1 MSDPKLISPLLD
13 GFAIGA
19 PMSSHDGILCCPAIK
34 ENSDNKYIVKIISIP
49 ASQTQLDAFLLT
61 GAYKDPAEAVDYFRE
76 IAEGVVKEAEI
87 LNMLSRLEGFLP
99 YSGCQ
104 IVPMEDGR
112 LGYQVYLVS
121 SYKRSL
127 EKYMRRNVMT
137 HLEAVNLGLDL
148 CHALA
153 ICRKAGYL
161 YVDLKPGN
169 IFISRDKEYRI
180 GDLGFVSLDALPFT
194 SLPGK
199 YISAYSAPEAQDA
212 MKTLNETM
220 DTYALGMILYQIYN
234 DGNLPTV
241 AADPTEPYL
250 PPVNADYEIAEIIL
264 KAISPDPASR
274 WQNPM
279 SMGQALVAYMQRNSV
294 NKTPI
299 TPKTEI
305 NTDGVALE
313 DIADTP
319 EPAPAA
325 EIPVQE
331 NAPTEQPDTITE
343 ETDPQPEPAP
353 SIPVEPELPRMPEE
367 EEVQPENPVS
377 VSVTEPDVIQ
387 PPVNDVTEPDE
398 EDEFLFSLK
407 MELDA
412 SLEPAEAEPPQ
423 EPMPE
428 QEPASQPSVTR
439 KERKKRKS
447 IGTAWI
453 GPLAGILVLAALI
466 CGGLWF
472 YQNHYLQ
479 TIDSMTIDGSQN
491 TMIVSVQT
499 NADSTLLNV
508 ICTDTYGNT
517 LSKPLTDG
525 QAVFTDLL
533 PNSQYKVRLEI
544 NGFHKLVGK
553 TTDMFNTDAQINVL
567 SFTAGIGPEDG
578 SAIVTLTVEGGEP
591 EAWNLTWQ
599 AEGEEAKSLSFS
611 GRNATIK
618 GLTVGKVYT
627 FLLDTEEDI
636 QLTGQTQMEYTA
648 AKIVMAE
655 NVHVT
660 SISEGKMTVRWDVP
674 ADAIVESWFIRCY
687 DTLGNEQTQEVAG
700 NSASFSGID
709 TAQSYTVEVT
719 AAGMTQPSRTSI
731 TANPITVTG
740 LNVDDSD
747 PNQLT
752 VTWEFEGTAPEGGWL
767 LMYGFAGS
775 DKQSVMKCSTASVV
789 ITPRVPSAT
798 YLFSLQAADSTTVFG
813 REYSYTTPKPEIFAD
828 AGLTAESITGH
839 LLKTPDGE
847 WSFESEGKESFSD
860 SFRVGDKLSLVLHS
874 KIGFYLPEQEM
885 EVLYVFRDENGSVL
899 PDQVVKDTIIW
910 KDLWYDGDYHYGE
923 LDIPTAPEEAGSYS
937 LSLYFDNAAVIYITF
952 TIQ

>member
-1 MSDPKLISPLLD
+1 
-13 GFAIGA
+13 
-19 PMSSHDGILCCPAIK
+19 
-34 ENSDNKYIVKIISIP
+34 
-49 ASQTQLDAFLLT
+49 
-61 GAYKDPAEAVDYFRE
+61 
-76 IAEGVVKEAEI
+76 
-87 LNMLSRLEGFLP
+87 
-99 YSGCQ
+99 
-104 IVPMEDGR
+104 
-112 LGYQVYLVS
+112 
-121 SYKRSL
+121 
-127 EKYMRRNVMT
+127 
-137 HLEAVNLGLDL
+137 
-148 CHALA
+148 
-153 ICRKAGYL
+153 
-161 YVDLKPGN
+161 
-169 IFISRDKEYRI
+169 
-180 GDLGFVSLDALPFT
+180 
-194 SLPGK
+194 
-199 YISAYSAPEAQDA
+199 
-212 MKTLNETM
+212 
-220 DTYALGMILYQIYN
+220 
-234 DGNLPTV
+234 
-241 AADPTEPYL
+241 
-250 PPVNADYEIAEIIL
+250 
-264 KAISPDPASR
+264 
-274 WQNPM
+274 
-279 SMGQALVAYMQRNSV
+279 
-294 NKTPI
+294 
-299 TPKTEI
+299 
-305 NTDGVALE
+305 
-313 DIADTP
+313 
-319 EPAPAA
+319 
-325 EIPVQE
+325 
-331 NAPTEQPDTITE
+331 
-343 ETDPQPEPAP
+343 
-353 SIPVEPELPRMPEE
+353 
-367 EEVQPENPVS
+367 
-377 VSVTEPDVIQ
+377 
-387 PPVNDVTEPDE
+387 
-398 EDEFLFSLK
+398 
-407 MELDA
+407 
-412 SLEPAEAEPPQ
+412 
-423 EPMPE
+423 
-428 QEPASQPSVTR
+428 
-439 KERKKRKS
+439 
-447 IGTAWI
+447 
-453 GPLAGILVLAALI
+453 
-466 CGGLWF
+466 
-472 YQNHYLQ
+472 
-479 TIDSMTIDGSQN
+479 MTIDGSQN

-499 NADSTLLNV
+499 NANSTLLNV
-508 ICTDTYGNT
+508 ICTDSYGNT